1 MQHPVFYVARVT
13 KFLDEMI
20 REHGDYLFAG
30 LVAVCA
36 VVLVWMFTRA
46 RKRPVHEMSVII
58 LPLVSAPKREIER
71 ETLLFR
77 DCNDFGHGSSGDEE
91 LRSD

>member
-20 REHGDYLFAG
+20 QEHGDYLYAG

-36 VVLVWMFTRA
+36 LVLVWMFTRT
-46 RKRPVHEMSVII
+46 RKHPAHEMSVVI
-58 LPLVSAPKREIER
+58 LPLGLPPKRESQPEP
-71 ETLLFR
+71 LLFR
-77 DCNDFGHGSSGDEE
+77 EDSDF
-91 LRSD
+91 